1 MQKPLL
7 GEKIA
12 VLVANGFS
20 EQDLTQAQKIL
31 RNAGA
36 DLRIVSMDNGLVNS
50 WADNGWGLNFAA
62 DASLSEALAVD
73 YTMLLVPGGQ
83 RSVEKLKLTAHTRR
97 FINGFLNSRKP
108 TVMFGEAVDL
118 LVFTEKAP
126 EFEVSAADSVKD
138 NLVQAGARWNDA
150 ASTTDGMLLTGR
162 SDDATREMFCKEV
175 AGFLIGAVEEQKQVA
190 AQAVAA

>member
-36 DLRIVSMDNGLVNS
+36 DLRIVSMDSGLVNS
-50 WADNGWGLNFAA
+50 WADSGWGLNFAA
-62 DASLSEALAVD
+62 DATLSEALAVD

-108 TVMFGEAVDL
+108 AVMFAEAVDL
-118 LVFTEKAP
+118 LVFAEKAP
-126 EFEVSAADSVKD
+126 EYTVSAAQSVKD
-138 NLVQAGARWNDA
+138 SLVQAGAQWNEA

-162 SDDATREMFCKEV
+162 SDDETREMFCKEAV
-175 AGFLIGAVEEQKQVA
+175 GFLIGAAQEQKQVA